1 MADIIESSNAI
12 REAVLAIEKELGINP
27 KNIYGNVRAR
37 LDILENRIN
46 NPSTPSPSV
55 ENPFIVGTSG
65 ITISAGTGEPAA
77 AEPSGSLY
85 LRSDG
90 NSNEKLYVKSG
101 TSWLLV
107 NLLETYALSGE
118 SFGGAAIDLILP
130 ASLFVNGF
138 CYNVT
143 FKTLIVTIGDISSK
157 FYSERKVFV
166 FKDSDTLS
174 IYDDVETIVFDSS
187 AGWNAAASII
197 SNQLALSI
205 AVASPED
212 RRANVI
218 VEIQKISS
226 L

>member
-90 NSNEKLYVKSG
+90 NVNEKLYVKSG

-107 NLLETYALSGE
+107 NLLETYKLTGDGASG
-118 SFGGAAIDLILP
+118 SAINLTLEE
-130 ASLFVNGF
+130 SLFNDDESYMITLKSLVVATSGSSDR
-138 CYNVT
+138 CYIENKLLV
-143 FKTLIVTIGDISSK
+143 G
-157 FYSERKVFV
+157 
-166 FKDSDTLS
+166 KDSGNLIIAQDTTTTIDDGTSWS
-174 IYDDVETIVFDSS
+174 ITPTVIANEIDIQL
-187 AGWNAAASII
+187 NAAGA
-197 SNQLALSI
+197 
-205 AVASPED
+205 ED
-212 RRANVI
+212 RRISCMA
-218 VEIQKISS
+218 EIQRLSR

>member
-90 NSNEKLYVKSG
+90 NVNEKLYVKTGSNW
-101 TSWLLV
+101 SLV
-107 NLLETYALSGE
+107 NFLETYKLTGDGASG
-118 SFGGAAIDLILP
+118 SAINLTLEE
-130 ASLFVNGF
+130 SLFNDDES
-138 CYNVT
+138 YMVT
-143 FKTLIVTIGDISSK
+143 LKSLIVATSGSTDRCYIENKLLVG
-157 FYSERKVFV
+157 
-166 FKDSDTLS
+166 KDSGNLIIAQDTTTT
-174 IYDDVETIVFDSS
+174 IDDGTGWTITPTIIANEIDIQLNSS
-187 AGWNAAASII
+187 GTD
-197 SNQLALSI
+197 
-205 AVASPED
+205 D
-212 RRANVI
+212 RRISCI
-218 VEIQKISS
+218 VEIQRLSK